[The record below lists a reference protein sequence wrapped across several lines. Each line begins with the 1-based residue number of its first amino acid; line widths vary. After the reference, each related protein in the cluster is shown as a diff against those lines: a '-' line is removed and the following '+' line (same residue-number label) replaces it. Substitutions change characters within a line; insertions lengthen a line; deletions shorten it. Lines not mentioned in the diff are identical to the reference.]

1 MPDPACQANDQV
13 TSGAAPG
20 GRDADALTGH
30 DRILAGLLQP
40 AEGFWRVLG
49 PAAGPTARRNRR
61 LAPARA
67 ATAAR
72 ALGPAA
78 GPTARRNPRLAPA
91 RAATAA
97 RALGPAAGPITRRNP
112 RLAPAGPRDSR
123 AGTRPGCWS
132 DCS

>member
-20 GRDADALTGH
+20 GRDADVLTGH

-40 AEGFWRVLG
+40 AEGFW
-49 PAAGPTARRNRR
+49 
-61 LAPARA
+61 
-67 ATAAR
+67 R

-91 RAATAA
+91 RAATVA
-97 RALGPAAGPITRRNP
+97 RALRPAAGPTARRNP

-132 DCS
+132 DYSAKPTASAGPGRDSRAGSPYR

>member
-20 GRDADALTGH
+20 GRDADVLTGH

-40 AEGFWRVLG
+40 AEGFW
-49 PAAGPTARRNRR
+49 
-61 LAPARA
+61 
-67 ATAAR
+67 R

-91 RAATAA
+91 RAATVA

-112 RLAPAGPRDSR
+112 RLAPARAATVARAARTADSRTAAGGSGVAVLGPRIPR
-123 AGTRPGCWS
+123 E
-132 DCS
+132 